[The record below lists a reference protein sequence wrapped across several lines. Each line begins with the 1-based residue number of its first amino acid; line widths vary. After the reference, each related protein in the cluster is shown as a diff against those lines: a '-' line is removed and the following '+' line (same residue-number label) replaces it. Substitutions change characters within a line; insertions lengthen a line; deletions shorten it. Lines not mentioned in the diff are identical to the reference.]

1 MEIGAIPILIRLH
14 ISRFPMPS
22 TRHAL
27 ALLLLL
33 PIAVLSTRSRADAN
47 PAVAAIR
54 ADSIPPNNFDVQQ
67 VAPGVYAV
75 IRREP
80 AGLWFDANNVLIIDD
95 EGVIVVDSNVSP
107 SSTREVLAALRR
119 ITDRPVT
126 HVVNT
131 HWHEDHIL
139 GNRVYLDAFP
149 DVQFVAHAT
158 TDEDLRTV
166 GASNRRGS
174 LQSGGSFAAQLRELV
189 RTGRNLAGQEITDEE
204 RASYLKD
211 ASLVERY
218 LRDAR
223 DFEPVTPTITV
234 EDRLVLRRGG
244 RTVEILHLGAGHT
257 RADLVVHLPAERI
270 AITGDLVVWP
280 VPLVGSTSF
289 PGAFAAT
296 LRRVL
301 ALRPAI
307 IVPGHGPVL
316 RDDAYVRTVAD
327 LLTSI
332 RDQTAA
338 AVARGETLEQAR
350 RSVNLDDFR
359 AAIAGDSQLRRFIFY
374 AYVALPG
381 VEAAYRELN

>member
-1 MEIGAIPILIRLH
+1 
-14 ISRFPMPS
+14 MPS
-22 TRHAL
+22 RRRAL

-33 PIAVLSTRSRADAN
+33 PILPARSPAALPPSSDQALRADT
-47 PAVAAIR
+47 
-54 ADSIPPNNFDVQQ
+54 IPPNNFDVQRI
-67 VAPGVYAV
+67 APGVYAV

-80 AGLWFDANNVLIIDD
+80 AGLWFDANNVFIMGD

-107 SSTREVLAALRR
+107 SSTRKVLAALRR
-119 ITDRPVT
+119 ITDRRVT

-149 DVQFVAHAT
+149 DVEFVAHST
-158 TDEDLRTV
+158 TADDLRTV
-166 GASNRRGS
+166 SANNRRGS
-174 LQSGGSFAAQLRELV
+174 LQSAGSFAARLRELV
-189 RTGRNLAGQEITDEE
+189 RTGRNLAGEEMTDEE

-218 LRDAR
+218 LVDAR
-223 DFEPVTPTITV
+223 DFEPVMPTITV
-234 EDRLVLRRGG
+234 DDRLVLRHGG
-244 RTVEILHLGAGHT
+244 RIVEILHLGAGHT
-257 RADLVVHLPAERI
+257 RADLVVHLPADRI

-296 LRRVL
+296 LDRLL

-316 RDDAYVRTVAD
+316 RDDAYVRTVAA

-350 RSVNLDDFR
+350 RSVNLDEFR
-359 AAIAGDSQLRRFIFY
+359 AAIVGDSQLRRFIFH

-381 VEAAYRELN
+381 VEAAYREEGVPRRLN

>member
-1 MEIGAIPILIRLH
+1 MLFRRP
-14 ISRFPMPS
+14 
-22 TRHAL
+22 AL
-27 ALLLLL
+27 ALLLLST
-33 PIAVLSTRSRADAN
+33 PAVLTGRSPAMALAPSAITGATPPADTI
-47 PAVAAIR
+47 PAT
-54 ADSIPPNNFDVQQ
+54 NFDVQQ
-67 VAPGVYAV
+67 IAPGVYAV

-80 AGLWFDANNVLIIDD
+80 AGLWFDANNVFIIDD

-107 SSTREVLAALRR
+107 ASTREVLGALRR
-119 ITDRPVT
+119 LTDRPVT
-126 HVVNT
+126 HVINT

-139 GNRVYLDAFP
+139 GNRVYREAFP
-149 DVQFVAHAT
+149 NAEFVAHT
-158 TDEDLRTV
+158 TTAEDLLTV
-166 GASNRRGS
+166 SASNRRGA
-174 LQSGGSFAAQLRELV
+174 LESGGGFAAQLRELV
-189 RTGRNLAGQEITDEE
+189 RTGRNLAGETMTDEE

-218 LRDAR
+218 LQDAR
-223 DFEPVTPTITV
+223 DFEPVMPTITV
-234 EDRLVLRRGG
+234 DDRLVLRRGG

-296 LRRVL
+296 LDRVL
-301 ALRPAI
+301 ALRPAV

-327 LLTSI
+327 LLASL

-350 RSVNLDDFR
+350 RSVNLDPFR
-359 AAIAGDSQLRRFIFY
+359 TALAGDSQLRRFIFY

-381 VEAAYRELN
+381 VEAAYREATAARAPAD

>member
-1 MEIGAIPILIRLH
+1 ML
-14 ISRFPMPS
+14 S
-22 TRHAL
+22 TRPAL
-27 ALLLLL
+27 ALLLIL
-33 PIAVLSTRSRADAN
+33 PLAILPTRS
-47 PAVAAIR
+47 PAVAMPPATTLR
-54 ADSIPPNNFDVQQ
+54 ADTIPPDNFDVQQ
-67 VAPGVYAV
+67 IAAGVYAV

-80 AGLWFDANNVLIIDD
+80 AGLWFDANNVFIVDD

-139 GNRVYLDAFP
+139 GNRVYREAFP
-149 DVQFVAHAT
+149 EVQFVAHT
-158 TDEDLRTV
+158 TTEEDLRTV
-166 GASNRRGS
+166 SANNRRGA
-174 LQSGGSFAAQLRELV
+174 LETGASFAAQLRELV
-189 RTGRNLAGQEITDEE
+189 RTGRNLAGQEMTDEE
-204 RASYLKD
+204 RVSYLKD

-218 LRDAR
+218 LVDAR
-223 DFEPVTPTITV
+223 DFEPVLPTITV
-234 EDRLVLRRGG
+234 DDPLVLRRGG
-244 RTVEILHLGAGHT
+244 RTVEILHPGAGHT

-289 PGAFAAT
+289 PGAYAAT

-301 ALRPAI
+301 ALRPAV

-316 RDDAYVRTVAD
+316 RDDTYVRTLAD

-332 RDQTAA
+332 RTQTAA

-350 RSVNLDDFR
+350 RSVNLDPFR
-359 AAIAGDSQLRRFIFY
+359 TTIAGDSQLRRFIFY

-381 VEAAYRELN
+381 VEAAYREVREK